1 MTNRSSE
8 GPVRLDQETVQQFLD
23 GVHARDHVSGLTHAF
38 YRYPARFSPR
48 FARAAIEAFT
58 GHGDLVL
65 DPFMGGATTLVE
77 ARALNRN
84 GIGLDINS
92 LSCFIAKA
100 KTTLLSDDDLRA
112 IRIWTATTARLLN
125 MRRPA
130 KRASDWVERGYQRN
144 ISTRQTWAIRK
155 SLELALDR
163 ISLLE
168 SAPRETFARALLLR
182 TAQWALDCRTDVP
195 TVGQFRASLA
205 AFLDEMVE
213 GVMAFREAITHGKG
227 ANPRSDAGSFAVVLN
242 RSAEGIDQDPRIT
255 VHGPPRLVLTS
266 PPYPGVHVMYHR
278 WQVLGRKETP
288 APFWIADSLD
298 GNGLSYYT
306 FGDRNNPGL
315 KTYFDAARAA
325 FSSLAR
331 IADTRTLFVQ
341 MVAFSDASW
350 QLPEYL
356 ATMRSAG
363 LAEIP
368 TPHLANAGDGR
379 LWRNVPNRK
388 WYADQR
394 GHGAASKEVVL
405 FHRKSRAR

>member
-1 MTNRSSE
+1 MINRSSDSLL
-8 GPVRLDQETVQQFLD
+8 RLDQEAVRQFLD
-23 GVHARDHVSGLTHAF
+23 GVHARDPVSGLTHAF

-48 FARAAIEAFT
+48 FAKAAIEAFT
-58 GHGDLVL
+58 REGDLVL

-77 ARALNRN
+77 ARALNRI

-100 KTTLLSDDDLRA
+100 KTTPLSDDDLRA
-112 IRIWTATTARLLN
+112 IRIWTVATARLLN

-168 SAPRETFARALLLR
+168 SPRRNIFARALLLR

-195 TVGQFRASLA
+195 TVGQFRECLIE
-205 AFLDEMVE
+205 FLDEMVE
-213 GVMAFREAITHGKG
+213 GAIAFREACTHGVDADPHHIG
-227 ANPRSDAGSFAVVLN
+227 RSFGVVLN
-242 RSAEGIDQDPRIT
+242 RSADGIDQDPRVT

-278 WQVLGRKETP
+278 WQVLGRRETP
-288 APFWIADSLD
+288 APFWIANTLD
-298 GNGLSYYT
+298 GNGPSYYT
-306 FGDRNNPGL
+306 FGDRKHPGL
-315 KTYFDAARAA
+315 KTYFNAARAA
-325 FSSLAR
+325 FSSLTR
-331 IADTRTLFVQ
+331 LADARTLFVQ

-356 ATMRSAG
+356 ATMRSVG
-363 LAEIP
+363 LNEVSIPDLVNAE
-368 TPHLANAGDGR
+368 DGR
-379 LWRNVPNRK
+379 LWRSVPNRK

-394 GHGAASKEVVL
+394 GDGGASKEVVL
-405 FHRKSRAR
+405 FHRKVK